1 MTLIQESREPQR
13 LYVPTRSAS
22 PAEPWCPAGQRPDYM
37 PEVRHF
43 LPARAAALVLILAL
57 NFLLPSGTPLLLLD
71 AVGLVLLLDTLNKLW
86 HAFWD
91 RKPLLKWVTFPA
103 HIGDRLEAVLI
114 ARPSPE
120 VIGPVLAVLRCVQD
134 EMKEG
139 EGRVPTEIYSLTAEF
154 DFPGE
159 RLKEVTLAFEIPPD
173 VPGTD
178 VDREDAI
185 YWQIAV
191 RIPVIGPDVE
201 LIYPAPVYARTSTG

>member
-1 MTLIQESREPQR
+1 MTLIEESLEPQR

-22 PAEPWCPAGQRPDYM
+22 PPAPWRPQGQKPDYT
-37 PEVRHF
+37 PEERHF
-43 LPARAAALVLILAL
+43 LPARAAALVVIVAL

-86 HAFWD
+86 YAFWT

-103 HIGDRLEAVLI
+103 HVGDRLEAVLV
-114 ARPSPE
+114 AKPSPE

-134 EMKEG
+134 QMMEG
-139 EGRVPTEIYSLTAEF
+139 EGRVPTEIYSQTAEF

-159 RLKEVTLAFEIPPD
+159 RLKEVTLSFEIPPD
-173 VPGTD
+173 VLGTD

-191 RIPVIGPDVE
+191 RIPVIGPDLE
-201 LIYPAPVYARTSTG
+201 LVYPAPVYTRAE